1 MDQPKFSWT
10 GANIAIMT
18 DMMGK
23 GCSASEVGIV
33 LGTSRNSV
41 IGKATRLD
49 IDRKRNRNPVQGS
62 IDHLRAPKYL
72 NRVGIQKA
80 RRERDAAGIAPT
92 AQPYTP
98 QIESGTPPAPLR
110 LSLVD
115 LTDKTCRW
123 PIGDLQWESFH
134 FCGVE
139 PTHGPYCTHHA
150 KMAYQPRR
158 DENARKAV
166 SVGRIV
172 R

>member
-1 MDQPKFSWT
+1 MLKQKFSWT
-10 GANIAIMT
+10 DQNIAIMT
-18 DMMGK
+18 EMMGK
-23 GCSASEVGIV
+23 GCSAGEVAVV
-33 LGTSRNSV
+33 LQVSRNTV
-41 IGKATRLD
+41 VGKASRLD
-49 IDRKRNRNPVQGS
+49 IPLNRNKGS
-62 IDHLRAPKYL
+62 KFID
-72 NRVGIQKA
+72 RVGIQKA

-98 QIESGTPPAPLR
+98 QIESGMPPAPLR

-123 PIGDLQWESFH
+123 PMGDLQWESFH

-158 DENARKAV
+158 DESARKAV